1 MQCIGA
7 TTLDE
12 HRKHVEKDKALAR
25 RFQPVMVAEP
35 SMVRTLM
42 LVMLVMML
50 MVMAMAMVCCLQE
63 DAVKILLGLK
73 ARYEAHHKCRISDEA
88 VMSAVELS
96 ARYIPDRFLPDKAI
110 DLMDEAGSKARMN
123 AFRQHKAQ
131 QSSVLERGA
140 SEYWKEILAV
150 HQAQEAVRIGG
161 GWVERKKEQSGGRQ
175 DGGVRMERVGYGMD
189 GRGWE
194 GQ

>member
-1 MQCIGA
+1 M
-7 TTLDE
+7 
-12 HRKHVEKDKALAR
+12 
-25 RFQPVMVAEP
+25 
-35 SMVRTLM
+35 
-42 LVMLVMML
+42 
-50 MVMAMAMVCCLQE
+50 
-63 DAVKILLGLK
+63 GLK

-123 AFRQHKAQ
+123 AFRQSKAQ

-150 HQAQEAVRIGG
+150 HQAQEAVRIRD
-161 GWVERKKEQSGGRQ
+161 GWRLGLV
-175 DGGVRMERVGYGMD
+175 GV
-189 GRGWE
+189 GWE
-194 GQ
+194 RRRGSVEKKIEGWGWRQWVTEWMGWDGMSCHK